1 MTTTTPPPTGQ
12 SKSGALLARSAIVF
26 LAAVLATT
34 FGTALGFVG
43 GVLVGEG
50 TAQRTHQQ
58 DLHQFLQLVIGSD
71 PAYSQLRTESGSG
84 TQVFVVGVVPDERT
98 RQQLKIELQRRFGE
112 EQGED
117 FINQVEITPDSGL

>member
-1 MTTTTPPPTGQ
+1 MTTTSSADCQ
-12 SKSGALLARSAIVF
+12 SRSGALLARPALIF

-34 FGTALGFVG
+34 LGSALGFVG

-58 DLHQFLQLVIGSD
+58 DLHQFLQLMIDSD

-84 TQVFVVGVVPDERT
+84 TQVFLVGSVSDEPT
-98 RQQLKIELQRRFGE
+98 RQQLKAELQRRFGE

-117 FINQVEITPDSGL
+117 FVNQVEVNSKADP